1 MKKLLIALTGSL
13 LLAGCAS
20 QQVAYDYAAFRE
32 SQPTSILVLPPVN
45 HSPDVKAGNSLL
57 SQSTMPLA
65 ESGYYVFPVSLT
77 NETFRQNGM
86 TVAEDIQALPVNKLH
101 QIFGAD
107 TALYLDITEYGT
119 SYMVLSS
126 ETAVTA
132 KAKLVDLRNGKTI
145 WEGTARASSAE
156 QKSNG
161 GGSLVGMLVVAVVDQ
176 ITNTVMDKGHDIA
189 GITSFRLL
197 SAGKP
202 NGILYGPYSPK
213 HNTQQ

>member
-1 MKKLLIALTGSL
+1 MKKLLISIMGSL

-20 QQVAYDYAAFRE
+20 QQAAYDYTAFRE
-32 SQPTSILVLPPVN
+32 SHPTSILVLPPVN

-86 TVAEDIQALPVNKLH
+86 TVAEDIHSLPISKLH

-119 SYMVLSS
+119 SYMVVSS

-132 KAKLVDLRNGKTI
+132 KAKLVDLRNGKAI

-197 SAGKP
+197 SAGMP

-213 HNTQQ
+213 YNTQK